1 MAPLLYA
8 EMQET
13 ANQIAE
19 GTPVGAALASAKA
32 RLTKAGFGK
41 IDYFDL
47 RHSDSLQ
54 TAETLV
60 PNCRI
65 FAAIWLGTT
74 RLIDNYAL

>member
-1 MAPLLYA
+1 
-8 EMQET
+8 
-13 ANQIAE
+13 
-19 GTPVGAALASAKA
+19 LASAKT

-54 TAETLV
+54 PTETLV